1 MQAKSPLECSI
12 ESLFVSYK
20 VHLKGYKVW
29 IFGSRARGTEGP
41 RSDYDIGV
49 LGAAPLDLA
58 LFFELQDALDALPTL
73 YSIDWVDL
81 NRASKSL
88 RDQALKEGRILYAA

>member
-1 MQAKSPLECSI
+1 MQAKSPLECSV

-41 RSDYDIGV
+41 SSDYDIGV
-49 LGAAPLDLA
+49 LGASPLDLA

-81 NRASKSL
+81 NRASQPL
-88 RDQALKEGRILYAA
+88 REQALKEGRLLYAA